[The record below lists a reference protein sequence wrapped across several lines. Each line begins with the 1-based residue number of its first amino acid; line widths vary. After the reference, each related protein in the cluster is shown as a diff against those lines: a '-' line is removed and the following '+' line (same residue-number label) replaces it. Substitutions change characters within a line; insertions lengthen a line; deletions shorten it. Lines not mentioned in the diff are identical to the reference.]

1 MHNDGFQNKFQ
12 VRVVDSSVNYWV
24 VRAGEDAAYLSHFK
38 YNNLVAIGH
47 LDKMEFLPSD
57 LEDRKQFLKLL
68 SKYQKRLL
76 DEKSSK
82 ASATNK
88 SGQVYRFVTE
98 MKIGDVIISL
108 DEKHILTGVITSHA
122 YKDNRQK
129 VIRSKEGAVVG
140 SPLTYSLRRN
150 VSWGD
155 PVSRNAAPAA
165 VRSSLRAN
173 QAVFCVSEHWQTL
186 NHWLSVLFTK
196 DDAVYF
202 SSKIMQT
209 QQISNFDVS
218 QFSRILNIFEAVA
231 SELSHSFKNDVHNDL
246 IYFTDLYGSAELNEF
261 IDNAYEKCLRH
272 REFQLKTQQSFM
284 SPGDYWGSL
293 TGDKVKNV
301 IFITAFCALFNCEA
315 VFADGMDM
323 DIAITNKDAIDTLVE
338 HIKEKEGFDYVE
350 KGLKIKLPNPHQLSD
365 SDNSSDTAPEDVL
378 KFPTDEASDT
388 GEI

>member
-1 MHNDGFQNKFQ
+1 MHNDGLQKKFQ
-12 VRVVDSSVNYWV
+12 VRVVDSSLNYWV

-38 YNNLVAIGH
+38 HNNLVAIGH

-57 LEDRKQFLKLL
+57 IEDRKQLLTLL
-68 SKYQKRLL
+68 SKYQRQLL
-76 DEKSSK
+76 DEKNSK

-88 SGQVYRFVTE
+88 SGQVYRFITE
-98 MKIGDVIISL
+98 MKVGDIIISL
-108 DEKHILTGVITSHA
+108 DERQILTGVITSNA

-129 VIRSKEGAVVG
+129 VIRSGDGAVVG

-150 VSWGD
+150 VSWGN
-155 PVSRNAAPAA
+155 PVSRHAAPAA

-186 NHWLSVLFTK
+186 NHWLSVIFTK

-218 QFSRILNIFEAVA
+218 QFSRILNIFEAVSSA
-231 SELSHSFKNDVHNDL
+231 LSSSFKDN
-246 IYFTDLYGSAELNEF
+246 IYDDAIYISEYYTQGEIIAF
-261 IDNAYEKCLRH
+261 IDSAYARCLTH

-301 IFITAFCALFNCEA
+301 IFIMAFCALFNCEA
-315 VFADGMDM
+315 VFADVMDM
-323 DIAITNKDAIDTLVE
+323 EIADLNKDAVNTLVE
-338 HIKEKEGFDYVE
+338 HIKEKEGFDHVE
-350 KGLKIKLPNPHQLSD
+350 KGLKIKLPKPHQLSD
-365 SDNSSDTAPEDVL
+365 SDNSSDTTPEDVL
-378 KFPTDEASDT
+378 EFPTDEASDI